1 MVNYDKLLHG
11 YKLANK
17 DDYVFVKTGIKGVH
31 IAYSHDGYVH
41 TSLIIRRNLH
51 NYNKIY
57 FFVSSEP
64 MYKIEANNTL
74 DNAPLMDDDELMTC
88 LNEIDFDFDFDEE

>member
-1 MVNYDKLLHG
+1 MFDYDKLLHG

-51 NYNKIY
+51 NYKKIY
-57 FFVSSEP
+57 YFVSSQP

-88 LNEIDFDFDFDEE
+88 LNEIDFDFKF

>member
-41 TSLIIRRNLH
+41 TSLIIRRNLR

-88 LNEIDFDFDFDEE
+88 LNEIDFDFKF

>member
-1 MVNYDKLLHG
+1 MFDYQRLLHG

-64 MYKIEANNTL
+64 MYKIESNNTL
-74 DNAPLMDDDELMTC
+74 DNAPLMGDNE
-88 LNEIDFDFDFDEE
+88 LNEMLKELDYDFDFDEE